1 MAWPKFPC
9 TVLMSSPALIEAT
22 AKLCPYGII
31 RTHRIGKNKK
41 NGRRYIYLDYEPWPD
56 ARSIPF
62 RRPAT
67 YPEIRAWV
75 LREYG
80 LTVNDKHVAQVKR
93 KHGILTKIGRSKID
107 LSAMGSMAHV
117 PVSLPRGPA
126 DFMDKKYSTG

>member
-1 MAWPKFPC
+1 MGTPFA
-9 TVLMSSPALIEAT
+9 SRSEAQ
-22 AKLCPYGII
+22 LCPYGII
-31 RTHRIGKNKK
+31 RTHGIGKLKK

-93 KHGILTKIGRSKID
+93 KHGILTQ
-107 LSAMGSMAHV
+107 GSQRN
-117 PVSLPRGPA
+117 PLPESVNIPLEKETAIEAALRHFGVIP
-126 DFMDKKYSTG
+126 